1 MTALA
6 AGPASLARLLD
17 ALTAI
22 GADRARIALI
32 TPIGEGG
39 QDDDARSA

>member
-22 GADRARIALI
+22 GADRATSR
-32 TPIGEGG
+32 
-39 QDDDARSA
+39 